1 MERKQASDFDQEL
14 LNLFDKYVHG
24 DIDRR
29 GFLERAGKYAVGGV
43 TAMMLLD
50 QLNPRFAQAE
60 VIPKD
65 DKRVTTTTVEID
77 SPQGTGKVKAYFARP
92 ASAKGKLPGVLVI
105 HENRGLNPHIED
117 VTRRIALEGFDALAP
132 DALTIAGGYPRDED
146 KAREAFSKLDQDKAR
161 QDFLAAAAALK
172 SRSDCTGKIGAVGF
186 CWGGGMTNFLATHLP
201 DLAAAVPFYGAQP
214 KAEEVAKIKA
224 PMLINYAGNDDR
236 INAGIPAFEDALKA
250 AKVKY
255 QVFKYDGTQHGFN
268 NDTTPRFDKAAAALA
283 WKRTIDF
290 FKKNLK

>member
-29 GFLERAGKYAVGGV
+29 GFLDRAGKYAVGGV

-65 DKRVTTTTVEID
+65 DKRLTTTTVEID

-132 DALTIAGGYPRDED
+132 DALTIAGGYPGDED

-186 CWGGGMTNFLATHLP
+186 CWGGGMTNFLATRLP

>member
-29 GFLERAGKYAVGGV
+29 GFLDRAAKYAVGGV

-50 QLNPRFAQAE
+50 QLNPRFAEAE

-65 DKRVTTTTVEID
+65 DKRVTTSTVEID

-117 VTRRIALEGFDALAP
+117 VARRIALEGFDALAP
-132 DALTIAGGYPRDED
+132 DALTVAGGYPGDED

-172 SRSDCTGKIGAVGF
+172 TRSDCTGKIGAVGF

-201 DLAAAVPFYGAQP
+201 DLNAAAPFYGAQP
-214 KAEEVAKIKA
+214 KPEDVAKIKA
-224 PMLINYAGNDDR
+224 PMLIHYAGNDDR

-250 AKVKY
+250 NKVKY
-255 QVFKYDGTQHGFN
+255 QLFKYDGTQHGFN

-283 WKRTIDF
+283 WKRTVDF
-290 FKKNLK
+290 FKKHLK